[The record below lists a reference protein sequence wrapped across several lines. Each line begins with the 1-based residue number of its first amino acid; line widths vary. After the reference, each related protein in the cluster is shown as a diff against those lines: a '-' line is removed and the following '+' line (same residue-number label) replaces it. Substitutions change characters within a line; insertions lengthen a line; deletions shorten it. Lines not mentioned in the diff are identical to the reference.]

1 MAVVRRRTGTVV
13 VVVAALLVAVLGAEA
28 RPLAGDG
35 WAVSGDGPLPASGGV
50 FIVETLRRL
59 YLQQLGGPGLSCQTN
74 SPNNGCP
81 PPP

>member
-1 MAVVRRRTGTVV
+1 MAAV
-13 VVVAALLVAVLGAEA
+13 LLFLAVLGVEA
-28 RPLAGDG
+28 RPLSGGDG
-35 WAVSGDGPLPASGGV
+35 GWAATGAGPLPNGGV

-59 YLQQLGGPGLSCQTN
+59 YLQQLGAGPSCQTN